1 MSTKSKVIFIVSCVI
16 GIADIVLSLNNLRN
30 HEREK
35 SNAWK
40 EGYSM
45 GYAKGM
51 TDEKRLMEVEN
62 EIKNNKKEG

>member
-16 GIADIVLSLNNLRN
+16 GIADIVLSLNNLRD

-45 GYAKGM
+45 GYVKGM
-51 TDEKRLMEVEN
+51 TDGKRLMEVEN
-62 EIKNNKKEG
+62 EIKNDKKEG

>member
-16 GIADIVLSLNNLRN
+16 GIADIVLSLNNLRD

-45 GYAKGM
+45 GYTKGI
-51 TDEKRLMEVEN
+51 TDGKRLMEVEN
-62 EIKNNKKEG
+62 EIKNDKKEG